1 MSVVITEDH
10 SDFNPMRVR
19 LKTRERGCHSPARIF
34 FIMKRCCINR
44 CLVIVLCASAECWV
58 RDWTIWDLYVAFL
71 KQGLLLDLLWNHSR
85 SYSPSLCV
93 LLLQA
98 STHQPSLPLRGVRR
112 GFQTP
117 QGAGPPLSYPPRS
130 AWAIPHL
137 ALCPFGVPLPVLHTK
152 WTLAKYQM
160 QIKIGV
166 GKSVKQLVSSW
177 LVIGS
182 TE

>member
-44 CLVIVLCASAECWV
+44 CLVIVLCASAECVTEPFEICMWLSSN
-58 RDWTIWDLYVAFL
+58 RDCCWICSGITAVLIHPL
-71 KQGLLLDLLWNHSR
+71 S
-85 SYSPSLCV
+85 V

-98 STHQPSLPLRGVRR
+98 STHQPSLPLRGVRG

-130 AWAIPHL
+130 A
-137 ALCPFGVPLPVLHTK
+137 
-152 WTLAKYQM
+152 
-160 QIKIGV
+160 
-166 GKSVKQLVSSW
+166 
-177 LVIGS
+177 
-182 TE
+182 